1 MQEVKSPKRPMI
13 FYYIIALVAI
23 LCINFLLLPALEQR
37 QVKEVDYGTFMTM
50 IDEKQIDSVNI
61 ESNQIIFT
69 DKSGDTVYK
78 TGIIDDPDLVTR
90 LHESGAKFSSEIIEP
105 TSPIISFLMACL
117 LPMLIM
123 IALGQWLSKKM
134 LSKMGGG
141 MNSMQF
147 GMGGKSNA
155 KVYVKSSRRSY

>member
-69 DKSGDTVYK
+69 DNQAIQYIKPGLLK
-78 TGIIDDPDLVTR
+78 IQ
-90 LHESGAKFSSEIIEP
+90 
-105 TSPIISFLMACL
+105 IS
-117 LPMLIM
+117 
-123 IALGQWLSKKM
+123 
-134 LSKMGGG
+134 
-141 MNSMQF
+141 
-147 GMGGKSNA
+147 
-155 KVYVKSSRRSY
+155 